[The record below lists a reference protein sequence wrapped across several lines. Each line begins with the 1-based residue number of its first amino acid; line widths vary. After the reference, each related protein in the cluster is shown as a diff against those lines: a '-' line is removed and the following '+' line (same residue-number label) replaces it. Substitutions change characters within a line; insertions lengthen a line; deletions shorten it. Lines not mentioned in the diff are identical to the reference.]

1 MKLWCLCQLIANVA
15 IIYVRSLQNNIEGL
29 IHDKIEQNIDNNL
42 VKHVTFDY
50 PTIPIEEQRT
60 KMYETTKKPKF
71 HHHHHHHHYHINKY
85 LSIINDRINLI
96 TIADRRRKGKGQSI
110 GNSSTTELKNRNP
123 GKRLTHI
130 H

>member
-60 KMYETTKKPKF
+60 KMYETTKSELTEEGKEKDNRLESIHAYDSFYHASYIMIF
-71 HHHHHHHHYHINKY
+71 HFT
-85 LSIINDRINLI
+85 D
-96 TIADRRRKGKGQSI
+96 
-110 GNSSTTELKNRNP
+110 SSTTELKNRNP

>member
-1 MKLWCLCQLIANVA
+1 KLWCLCQLIANVA

-60 KMYETTKKPKF
+60 KMYETIK
-71 HHHHHHHHYHINKY
+71 N
-85 LSIINDRINLI
+85 
-96 TIADRRRKGKGQSI
+96 RRRKGKGQSI

-123 GKRLTHI
+123 
-130 H
+130 

>member
-1 MKLWCLCQLIANVA
+1 MHLSY
-15 IIYVRSLQNNIEGL
+15 IYSR
-29 IHDKIEQNIDNNL
+29 NNL
-42 VKHVTFDY
+42 THITVIPTHVNNMS
-50 PTIPIEEQRT
+50 E
-60 KMYETTKKPKF
+60 PKF